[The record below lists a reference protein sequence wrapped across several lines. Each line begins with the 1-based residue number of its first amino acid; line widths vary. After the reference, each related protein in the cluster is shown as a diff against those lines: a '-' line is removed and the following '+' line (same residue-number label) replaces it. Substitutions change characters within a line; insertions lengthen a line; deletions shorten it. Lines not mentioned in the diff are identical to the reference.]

1 MKDGI
6 KRHNIVYSLLY
17 PGNLDHV
24 PAIQY
29 GRQHEVEAV
38 EALNMLLAEDSKE
51 VKPSGLFVDKETGY
65 LAASP
70 DGVMDDTT
78 IVEIKCPLKCRD
90 RKIEDLTKADSSFCL
105 EFSTASGLRLK
116 RQHNFY

>member
-1 MKDGI
+1 MD
-6 KRHNIVYSLLY
+6 
-17 PGNLDHV
+17 
-24 PAIQY
+24 
-29 GRQHEVEAV
+29 
-38 EALNMLLAEDSKE
+38 ALNKILAKEDKE
-51 VKPSGLFVDKETGY
+51 VKACGLFVDKETGY

-70 DGVMDDTT
+70 DGVVDDMT

-90 RKIEDLTKADSSFCL
+90 RKIEDLAKADSSFCL